1 LFALFRK
8 SDLSAVPYFHP
19 MNDGNWKLFEEDLEN
34 LKNYKRQNPD
44 YLDQLIMS
52 IRCKYDQFWI
62 K

>member
-1 LFALFRK
+1 
-8 SDLSAVPYFHP
+8 VPCFYP
-19 MNDGNWKLFEEDLEN
+19 INDGNWKLFEEDLEN

-52 IRCKYDQFWI
+52 IRCKYDQFGI